1 MRSFPKV
8 KRNNKTTN
16 APFHFAKAYKNWHP
30 TEKATKTWHL
40 FKKKKVDLQANQNN
54 KFLHLVC
61 SSHFAG

>member
-16 APFHFAKAYKNWHP
+16 APFNFAKAYKNWHP

-40 FKKKKVDLQANQNN
+40 FKKKKWTFRPT
-54 KFLHLVC
+54 KTTSF
-61 SSHFAG
+61 SI